1 MLQGSSGPYRAACP
15 VCLGDMAE
23 DEQEDGWLVCL
34 ICARSFPAAEIEALG
49 EPRNSRLTFTPPP
62 SLPGAA

>member
-1 MLQGSSGPYRAACP
+1 
-15 VCLGDMAE
+15 MAE

-49 EPRNSRLTFTPPP
+49 ERNSRLTFTPPP